1 MYNLR
6 ALDSRVRTWL
16 RHAPLSAI
24 VVLLK
29 AINDELGVRGGA
41 SHPSVK
47 SPARVQ
53 HVQHDGIVGRRC
65 VSVDGLRAS
74 GRSAT

>member
-1 MYNLR
+1 MYDLQ

-29 AINDELGVRGGA
+29 AIHDELRVRGGT

-53 HVQHDGIVGRRC
+53 HDGIVGRRC
-65 VSVDGLRAS
+65 VTVDRLRAS